1 MFTGKEGREWGEQ
14 NQPKESTI
22 SFERERERER
32 ITLLQ

>member
-1 MFTGKEGREWGEQ
+1 MFTGKQGREWGEQ